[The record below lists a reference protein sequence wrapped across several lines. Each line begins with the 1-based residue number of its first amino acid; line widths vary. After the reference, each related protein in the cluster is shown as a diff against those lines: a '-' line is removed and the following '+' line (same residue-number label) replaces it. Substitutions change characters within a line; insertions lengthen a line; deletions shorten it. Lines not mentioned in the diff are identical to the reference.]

1 MEIVELDAAG
11 VERHADELAQLLL
24 DAHAANMAL
33 GLAAPLSRERAAD
46 EWRRMGAAL
55 APDSRVL
62 LAALDR
68 DVAVGAVHLARAHV
82 DNGAHRAEI
91 QRLVVR
97 TDRRGSGIGAALLEA
112 AAERARAAGIRL
124 LWLTTHA
131 ETDSDG
137 FYVRRGWTRVGV
149 IPGYSVRPDGTLADN
164 AFFYR
169 SLG

>member
-1 MEIVELDAAG
+1 V
-11 VERHADELAQLLL
+11 
-24 DAHAANMAL
+24 
-33 GLAAPLSRERAAD
+33 
-46 EWRRMGAAL
+46 
-55 APDSRVL
+55 
-62 LAALDR
+62 
-68 DVAVGAVHLARAHV
+68 
-82 DNGAHRAEI
+82 HRAEI
-91 QRLVVR
+91 QRLAVR